1 MAIFHPPLH
10 EQELF
15 ATPLED
21 GERRIRDVLAQR
33 LDDRWHVFVQPH
45 LLNHQPDF
53 LLVAQHH
60 GATVLEVKD
69 WRPGGL
75 QAVDGRLEVSDSA
88 GAWHLHKQDP
98 ISRVHQYRVNVA
110 ENFLTPPGS
119 PTMFGDVRAC
129 VVMPRWNDAE
139 ADRVLKAGSRL
150 EDDVKKWI
158 YVAGEGAFDTD
169 RLFDAMVHGS
179 KWRAG
184 RGLDDHVFR
193 RFLARLEEPE
203 AIAEQRT
210 TLKLNAATREIA
222 ENTLGRSMR
231 RVRGAAGSG
240 KTLALAARAGN
251 LARENKRVLVVTFN
265 ITLAHYIQGLVRR
278 WCRRNGGD
286 HRLVDCIHI
295 HGFTSDVRG
304 QVGSL
309 VRYDDSRL
317 ENDRDPNV
325 SSEVRRQRLFDNMIR
340 QAEMCYEQH
349 GDMLDVYDAVLVDEG
364 QDFKLFW
371 WTFLRDHV
379 VRGDNPEMLLAADV
393 SQDIYERKSW
403 TQEGPM
409 LGAGFRGQWRTL
421 KESYRLPVDYI
432 PIIREFASEYLEADS
447 QHPLIPFDTEH
458 ARSSST
464 IRRWVNVG
472 AATATSLNET
482 VREELDRMLAH
493 DGGPHAAD
501 VVILCERHA
510 TGRAVMD
517 HLQKRGHTSE
527 HIFAADNEEQQNRK
541 YRFWPGISMLK
552 GSTTHSFKGWESR
565 GVILIIE
572 DTPASSPELVY
583 TALTRVKGDPAHRSA
598 FVTVINASPRYSSF
612 KATFERTV
620 TLEEIAVLLVNS
632 LGDDD
637 RPVTQA
643 RVRTSAPDSAMAELD
658 MGGLSVTLIRS
669 ENPKAPWPL
678 SPDLRLEGRL
688 IRESAGED
696 GHPTLSMIDARV
708 VQDTLF

>member
-1 MAIFHPPLH
+1 MAVFHPPLH

-15 ATPLED
+15 ATPLEE

-75 QAVDGRLEVSDSA
+75 QAVNGRLEVSDSA

-119 PTMFGDVRAC
+119 PTMFGNVRAC

-139 ADRVLKAGSRL
+139 ADQVLKAGSRL
-150 EDDVKKWI
+150 DDDVKKWI
-158 YVAGEGAFDTD
+158 YVAGAGAFDNG

-179 KWRAG
+179 RWRAG
-184 RGLDDHVFR
+184 RGLDDHVFG

-210 TLKLNAATREIA
+210 TLRLNAATREIA
-222 ENTLGRSMR
+222 ENPLGRSMR

-265 ITLAHYIQGLVRR
+265 ITLAHYVQSLVRR
-278 WCRRNGGD
+278 WCRAIGAD
-286 HRLVDCIHI
+286 HRFVDCIHY
-295 HGFTSDVRG
+295 HGFTADIRG

-309 VRYDDSRL
+309 L
-317 ENDRDPNV
+317 ENDGSLVESDPDKGAV
-325 SSEVRRQRLFDNMIR
+325 AQVDRQRLAENQHR
-340 QAEMCYEQH
+340 ATEMCYEQH
-349 GDMLDVYDAVLVDEG
+349 VDMLDVYDAVLVDEG
-364 QDFKLFW
+364 QDFQLSW
-371 WTFLRDHV
+371 WNFLRRHV
-379 VRGDNPEMLLAADV
+379 VRGDRPEMLLVADV

-403 TQEGPM
+403 TEGEMP
-409 LGAGFRGQWRTL
+409 GAGFSGQWKTL
-421 KESYRLPVDYI
+421 RESYRLPVDYI
-432 PIIREFASEYLEADS
+432 PIMRDFASTYLQADS
-447 QHPLIPFDTEH
+447 QHPYIPFDTEH
-458 ARSSST
+458 ARSSAT
-464 IRRWVNVG
+464 IRRWVNID
-472 AATATSLNET
+472 SLSVT
-482 VREELDRMLAH
+482 PLGGIVLDELRRILDH
-493 DGGPHAAD
+493 DDGPHQAD
-501 VVILCERHA
+501 VAILCERHA
-510 TGRAVMD
+510 TGLGVMN
-517 HLQKRGHTSE
+517 HLATQGMKSE
-527 HIFAADNEEQQNRK
+527 FIFARDEDEQRRNK
-541 YRFWPGISMLK
+541 TRFHPGNAMLK

-565 GVILIIE
+565 GVIAIIE
-572 DTPASSPELVY
+572 DSQATSPELVY
-583 TALTRVKGDPAHRSA
+583 TALTRVKGDPAHRSS
-598 FVTVINASPRYSSF
+598 FITVINASPVYAPF
-612 KATFERTV
+612 KETFERPV

-637 RPVTQA
+637 RPVTQV
-643 RVRTSAPDSAMAELD
+643 RVRSSTPDMAVADLD
-658 MGGLSVTLIRS
+658 MGGLSVSVSRAD
-669 ENPKAPWPL
+669 NPKVPWPL
-678 SPDLRLEGRL
+678 SVDQRLEGRL
-688 IRESAGED
+688 VRESSGGSD
-696 GHPTLSMIDARV
+696 LWRLSLIGARV
-708 VQDTLF
+708 IQDTLF